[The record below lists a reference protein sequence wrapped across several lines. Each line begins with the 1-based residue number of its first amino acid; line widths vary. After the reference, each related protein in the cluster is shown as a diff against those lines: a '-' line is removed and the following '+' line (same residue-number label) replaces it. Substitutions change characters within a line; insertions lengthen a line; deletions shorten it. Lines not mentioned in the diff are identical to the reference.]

1 MKILFAHFKYS
12 NDGVF
17 PEIGNNLELRLDKTL
32 IKIKKNNL
40 NKKPLREK
48 SPQSWH

>member
-17 PEIGNNLELRLDKTL
+17 PEIGNNLELRLVKTL
-32 IKIKKNNL
+32 IKIKYNL